1 MRGGA
6 GADDATC
13 DGIDE
18 GIRFLKASPKI
29 AGKRSSDG
37 IDDGMMTVSDF

>member
-1 MRGGA
+1 MRARA

-13 DGIDE
+13 SGIDDGI
-18 GIRFLKASPKI
+18 LKVIPSSKI

-37 IDDGMMTVSDF
+37 IDDGMVTVSDF